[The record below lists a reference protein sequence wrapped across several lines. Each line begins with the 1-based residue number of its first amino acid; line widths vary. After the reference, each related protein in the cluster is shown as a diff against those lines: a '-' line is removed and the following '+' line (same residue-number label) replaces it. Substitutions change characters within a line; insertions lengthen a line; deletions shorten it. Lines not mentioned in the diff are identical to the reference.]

1 MKVLICSD
9 SHGRLNYFEEVINK
23 EKPEMIVFAGDHS
36 TDALDMSLVYENI
49 PFKIVRGNTDFY
61 DRNTKDELKFEI
73 DGKKVLLIHGH
84 YQGVKNTLN
93 ELEKKAKEEGVDICI
108 FGHTHRETRLEK
120 DGVTY
125 LNPGALQDRKYII
138 YDDGNFKQKALK

>member
-1 MKVLICSD
+1 MTGI
-9 SHGRLNYFEEVINK
+9 
-23 EKPEMIVFAGDHS
+23 
-36 TDALDMSLVYENI
+36 
-49 PFKIVRGNTDFY
+49 
-61 DRNTKDELKFEI
+61 LKMN
-73 DGKKVLLIHGH
+73 LS
-84 YQGVKNTLN
+84 LN
-93 ELEKKAKEEGVDICI
+93 EREKKAKEEGVDICI